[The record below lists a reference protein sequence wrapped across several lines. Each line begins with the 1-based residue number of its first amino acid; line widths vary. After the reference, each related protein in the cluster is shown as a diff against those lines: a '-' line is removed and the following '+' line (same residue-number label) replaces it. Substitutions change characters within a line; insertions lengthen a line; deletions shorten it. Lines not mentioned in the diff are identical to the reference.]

1 MRTRSISIISSPDSD
16 LVIDHNYLE
25 QSMKLLS
32 DSGWG
37 GEGFKFLKDLEI
49 KILSP
54 PTSTSN

>member
-1 MRTRSISIISSPDSD
+1 MLTRSILIISSPDSG

-37 GEGFKFLKDLEI
+37 GEGFKFHKDLEI
-49 KILSP
+49 KTWSP
-54 PTSTSN
+54 PKSTSK